1 MKHSFATQII
11 SFVFLLLF
19 IPASAFAQFAPPPI
33 ENGPWLFNT
42 FEHENVK
49 ASIVAR
55 GLNVPFGMV
64 FLPGTQTDENPMGDL
79 LVSERQTGF
88 IRHYRDGELLQDP
101 VAELKLTFRLLQLFD
116 INLHPD
122 FSENGLLY
130 FTWIKGGDNPDGT
143 DDLWMTT
150 AVSRG
155 RWDGEKLVNLK
166 EVFEADAWAAHPGG
180 ASSRGLFLP
189 DGTFIFGSSH
199 RIERQAPQR
208 LDSHI
213 GKTLRINDDGSAPA
227 DNPFYAVEGALA
239 EIFTWGN
246 RSVMG
251 FAVHPQSGAVWE
263 LENGPQGGDEVNIL
277 RPGANYGWPLATF
290 GRDYDGT
297 QFNDVPWVEGT
308 ERPEVFW
315 VPAITVAG
323 MTFYTGDKFP
333 EWENNLFVTSMM
345 VGRIPGT
352 GHLERVV
359 FNDNGEVR
367 RESMLEELGQ
377 RIRYVSQGPDGL
389 LYLLT
394 DHVDGALLKIEPG
407 EVNQSKLDVQY
418 LELSE
423 QGITS
428 PELFTG
434 SDCMLCHRVDESL
447 IGPSF
452 QEIAAKY
459 STSQSNINLL
469 VNSILEGG
477 EGNWGD
483 LPMSA
488 HPNISATTARQMVDQ
503 ILGLSTQ

>member
-1 MKHSFATQII
+1 MRSII
-11 SFVFLLLF
+11 SKRIIQTLSLLF
-19 IPASAFAQFAPPPI
+19 VSANALAQFSLPAI
-33 ENGPWLFNT
+33 GNGPWEYT
-42 FEHENVK
+42 SFEQEHL
-49 ASIVAR
+49 SLSLVAR
-55 GLNVPFGMV
+55 GIDTPFGMV
-64 FLPGTQTDENPMGDL
+64 FLPGTQTDTNPQGDIL
-79 LVSERQTGF
+79 ITERLTGF
-88 IRHYRDGELLQDP
+88 IRYFQNGELQAEP
-101 VAELKLTFRLLQLFD
+101 VGELKQTFRLLQLFD

-122 FSENGLLY
+122 FSDNGLLY

-143 DDLWMTT
+143 DGLWMTT

-155 RWDGEKLVNLK
+155 RWDGEKVVNLE

-180 ASSRGLFLP
+180 ASSRGHFLP
-189 DGTFIFGSSH
+189 DGTFILGVSH
-199 RIERQAPQR
+199 RIERQAPQS

-213 GKTLRINDDGSAPA
+213 GKTIRINDDGSAPA
-227 DNPFYAVEGALA
+227 DNPFYAVEGALP

-246 RSVMG
+246 RSVMD
-251 FAVHPQSGAVWE
+251 FAVHPETGEVWE

-277 RPGANYGWPLATF
+277 RPGSNYGWPLATF

-323 MTFYTGDKFP
+323 MTFYTGDKFSN
-333 EWENNLFVTSMM
+333 WKNNLFVTSMM

-367 RESMLEELGQ
+367 RESMFEELGQ
-377 RIRYVSQGPDGL
+377 RIRYVTQGPDDL

-394 DHVDGALLKIEPG
+394 DHVDGALLKIEPV
-407 EVNQSKLDVQY
+407 EINQGDLDARH
-418 LELSE
+418 LELS
-423 QGITS
+423 QLGLTN
-428 PELFTG
+428 PELFTD
-434 SDCMLCHRVDESL
+434 SDCMICHRVDESL

-452 QEIAAKY
+452 QEVAAKY
-459 STSQSNINLL
+459 NASANNINLL
-469 VNSILEGG
+469 VNSILDGG

-488 HPNISATTARQMVDQ
+488 HPNITRATARQMVDQ
-503 ILGLSTQ
+503 ILGLSPQ